1 MEKTMSISY
10 LDIDRKNEL
19 NEIRLIKESMKGNK
33 ESFGILI
40 KNNKEY
46 LYMLK
51 MSRMLLKL
59 YMKPYIEPF

>member
-40 KNNKEY
+40 KKNKEY
-46 LYMLK
+46 LYK
-51 MSRMLLKL
+51 MAFL
-59 YMKPYIEPF
+59 YVKDE